1 MNTYDLIY
9 CAVKQIPRGQVAS
22 YSQIA
27 ALAGNRRWVRVV
39 GYALNC
45 CPASS
50 DIPCHR
56 VVMKD
61 GSLSKGFAFGGEEV
75 QRALLEKEGVGFD
88 GQGKVKKEFFIDFM
102 DENRLISHYKCL

>member
-9 CAVKQIPRGQVAS
+9 RAVKQIPRGQVAS

-39 GYALNC
+39 GYVLNC

-56 VVMKD
+56 VVTKD
-61 GSLSKGFAFGGEEV
+61 GRLSGAFERDGKNLQKEMLRE
-75 QRALLEKEGVGFD
+75 EGV
-88 GQGKVKKEFFIDFM
+88 EFEDDRVIMEKFQWETPWID
-102 DENRLISHYKCL
+102 